1 MYKRQV
7 QGLGDVPGVSLVAF
21 QASVANGKDSSLRFR
36 LTAGSSDFG
45 ELAFSVTDS
54 EAFAPYI
61 DHIRNFSFTVALIM
75 EERQQRRVIEG
86 HRSLLE
92 HQVAERTSELAKE
105 RDLVKRYLDVAGVM
119 PVSYTHLDVYKRQGE
134 WAAPAQRI
142 ASTRIPLTPAIEIP
156 PLR

>member
-1 MYKRQV
+1 MLLTLRDREMIGHSVPDARVLGQLLLMQSVVASLPDTAILPFVV

-75 EERQQRRVIEG
+75 DC
-86 HRSLLE
+86 LLY
-92 HQVAERTSELAKE
+92 TS
-105 RDLVKRYLDVAGVM
+105 RCV
-119 PVSYTHLDVYKRQGE
+119 
-134 WAAPAQRI
+134 
-142 ASTRIPLTPAIEIP
+142 
-156 PLR
+156 